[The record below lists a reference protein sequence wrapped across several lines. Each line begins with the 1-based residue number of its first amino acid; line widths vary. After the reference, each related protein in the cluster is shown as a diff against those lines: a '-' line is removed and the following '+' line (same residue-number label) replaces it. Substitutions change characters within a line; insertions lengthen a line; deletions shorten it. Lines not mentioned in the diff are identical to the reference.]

1 MKSIKKV
8 MCFMG
13 VLLVACFLFTHLAEA
28 KMKIEHEYYNNGK
41 LMATKA
47 FDDLGNLREV
57 SYYRED
63 GTLEEHQKYD
73 MNGHKIEESLYDS
86 DGKLR
91 EGPDGWAAMRFLYK
105 GGQMRQE
112 NYYNSSGK
120 LQERKQ
126 YNASGDLIAK
136 QYVGDGNILPAEEYN
151 PIPPITGYETTSY
164 YDKYGRPEGTTTI
177 DRDPYPWWG
186 PGEFL
191 PSEIED

>member
-1 MKSIKKV
+1 MRKIISFTAVFIAV
-8 MCFMG
+8 
-13 VLLVACFLFTHLAEA
+13 CFLFSFAEEGNMTI
-28 KMKIEHEYYNNGK
+28 KHEYYNDGK
-41 LMATKA
+41 LRATKA
-47 FDDLGNLREV
+47 FDDMGDLREV

-73 MNGHKIEESLYDS
+73 AEGHKIEESLYNS
-86 DGKLR
+86 KGKLR
-91 EGPDGWAAMRFLYK
+91 QGPDGWAAMRFLYK
-105 GGQMRQE
+105 GGQLRQE
-112 NYYNSSGK
+112 NYYNASGK

-126 YNASGDLIAK
+126 YSASGNLIAK
-136 QYVGDGNILPAEEYN
+136 QYVGDGDILPAEEYN